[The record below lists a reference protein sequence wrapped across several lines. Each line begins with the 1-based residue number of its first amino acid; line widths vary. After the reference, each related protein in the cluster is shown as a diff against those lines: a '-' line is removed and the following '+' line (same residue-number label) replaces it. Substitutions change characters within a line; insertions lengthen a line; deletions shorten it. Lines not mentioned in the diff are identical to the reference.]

1 MAKPELGM
9 KRQCQSCAAK
19 FFDLNKNPIVCPKCG
34 AVFTAAAP
42 TRAPA
47 RAQAVEEDE
56 AAPAAAGPEIVS
68 LEEADA
74 PEKAVEGAEDDI
86 DIDEEAGGDEAF
98 LEEDEEDDDDVS
110 GLIDGEIENDE
121 ES

>member
-1 MAKPELGM
+1 MAKPELGL
-9 KRQCQSCAAK
+9 KRQCQNCGAK
-19 FFDLNKNPIVCPKCG
+19 FFDLNKSPIVCPKCA
-34 AVFTAAAP
+34 AVFTAAP

-47 RAQAVEEDE
+47 RAAAPVEEDE

-68 LEEADA
+68 LEEAEA

-86 DIDEEAGGDEAF
+86 DIDDESAADETF
-98 LEEDEEDDDDVS
+98 LEEDEEEDDDVS